1 VSEMGRITLHD
12 SRMMAMIPRQ
22 HGRDIVLSL
31 RIKADRSRVLK
42 ALSIPEYIEA
52 WLQTPDAEESHF
64 VFNPVAQEAFHIDL
78 YLAEALRKS
87 IDSTCHVVSANRVIY
102 TWKTTSRVGTTETLV
117 EMQLLC
123 CSGGCILGLNHTGF
137 KDTVESVWC
146 CKMWQQS
153 MERLSR
159 LMGKN

>member
-1 VSEMGRITLHD
+1 MGEMGRITLHE
-12 SRMMAMIPRQ
+12 SGRMAMIPRQ
-22 HGRDIVLSL
+22 HVRDVVLSL
-31 RIKADRSRVLK
+31 KIEADRNRVLN

-52 WLQTPDAEESHF
+52 WLQTPNSEELHF
-64 VFNPVAQEAFHIDL
+64 VFNPVKQEAFHIDL
-78 YLAEALRKS
+78 YRAEALRKS

-102 TWKTTSRVGTTETLV
+102 TWKTTSPVGTTETLV

-123 CSGGCILGLNHTGF
+123 CSGGCILGLKHIGF

-146 CKMWQQS
+146 WKMWQQS
-153 MERLSR
+153 LERLSK